1 MILPT
6 SKDKTVATHSWLAQ
20 AKVFVHWVCTPLG
33 LFITI
38 YGLNV
43 IAWGGMLFLL
53 LCNAAPA
60 MCHPTCSS
68 LKSSRR
74 IWIEIDSQILNALF
88 CVTGLGLAPW
98 RIRDLYQWCR
108 WRLARTP
115 HTRHQG
121 LTRLAEIHA
130 KWFQLPEG
138 QDEETGDLSPFT
150 TATAVR
156 SSSSAE
162 SESRLTNA
170 NTPLWKMDAVVWGNV
185 MNSVL
190 QVCLA
195 VCMWAMNRFN
205 RPSWTTGLFVALACL
220 CAGCA
225 GIIMWL
231 EEKRIRKPS
240 EHPGALLLVPYAQ
253 APLVPETCSNSAI
266 QSEPSREPLK
276 GAVIN
281 KRLDSS

>member
-6 SKDKTVATHSWLAQ
+6 PDEKTATTHPWLVRAQ
-20 AKVFVHWVCTPLG
+20 AFLHWVLTPLG

-60 MCHPTCSS
+60 MCHPSCDS
-68 LKSSRR
+68 LDSSRR

-88 CVTGLGLAPW
+88 CVTGFGLAPW

-108 WRLARTP
+108 WRLARAP
-115 HTRHQG
+115 RTRQKG
-121 LTRLAEIHA
+121 LARLAEIHA
-130 KWFQLPEG
+130 KWFQLPDSEEG
-138 QDEETGDLSPFT
+138 ELPTFTPATPVLSAGSTSP
-150 TATAVR
+150 VP
-156 SSSSAE
+156 
-162 SESRLTNA
+162 NP
-170 NTPLWKMDAVVWGNV
+170 NTPPWKMDAVVWSNI
-185 MNSVL
+185 MNTVF

-205 RPSWTTGLFVALACL
+205 RPSWTTGLFVALACV

-225 GIIMWL
+225 GIIMWR
-231 EEKRIRKPS
+231 EEKRIHKAS
-240 EHPGALLLVPYAQ
+240 QHPGALLLVPYAP
-253 APLVPETCSNSAI
+253 APMARSETGSISAVHLNPER
-266 QSEPSREPLK
+266 P
-276 GAVIN
+276 
-281 KRLDSS
+281 

>member
-1 MILPT
+1 MILST
-6 SKDKTVATHSWLAQ
+6 SEDKTAATHSWLVQAQ
-20 AKVFVHWVCTPLG
+20 VFVRWIFTPLG

-60 MCHPTCSS
+60 MCHPSCDS
-68 LKSSRR
+68 LYSSRR

-88 CVTGLGLAPW
+88 CVTGFGLAPW

-115 HTRHQG
+115 RTRQQG
-121 LTRLAEIHA
+121 LNRLSEIHV
-130 KWFQLPEG
+130 KWFQLSEG
-138 QDEETGDLSPFT
+138 QGEEDGDLPTFT

-156 SSSSAE
+156 SSSAE
-162 SESRLTNA
+162 SGSRLTNP
-170 NTPLWKMDAVVWGNV
+170 NTPLWKMDAVVLGNI

-231 EEKRIRKPS
+231 EEKRICKPS

-253 APLVPETCSNSAI
+253 AALVPETGRNSALHLNPAG
-266 QSEPSREPLK
+266 SPRTVPS
-276 GAVIN
+276 
-281 KRLDSS
+281 